1 MRTFFL
7 LFIFCLCFCGG
18 LIAQPLIIL
27 TEESTS
33 GKYQGNLPESG
44 PAIVDINSIIKIK
57 VDVARLEEEMFRFQG
72 IKATDS
78 RLGRLRKLNELTS
91 LKNKII
97 RFINTQFANSN
108 TQPFAVYQELAALST
123 ELLEEIE
130 LDDEMFNELT
140 SPEVEQAFN
149 QSKDSYIIF
158 VIRYLEGKTQ
168 ALRNAL
174 LADLGVDGQVD
185 SSLMIYFRVG
195 AFLKNR
201 SGGRPIHVENFD
213 TYAPEEYIE
222 VSRFAN
228 PLSEDEKDALNLN
241 KRLHDSLQT
250 STNTLSE
257 HMKSVFASK
266 FNAVFPKS
274 DESRLNLRK
283 TFNNS
288 LTKLN
293 SDATTKPAAGVLLDN
308 ELNIERVGRTY
319 QVVKN
324 SFEEFQRVFPNGLFR
339 ENTLENTLNELE
351 SLLNL
356 AYRKYVEDVS
366 LYQQNVNIRS
376 FTGTTPG
383 LLELRQVDT
392 AYSNYI
398 RITNEV
404 ISGIRTIFGEVQQFI
419 TPFRKTYVQ
428 NEELTEA
435 IRRFTVGEI
444 PESGFI
450 ELKYIGERKMG
461 DEILIKAVLERGR
474 SRGNRNFEQKEIF
487 RRYVTITRIAAHF
500 RMSGSLVL
508 ANPYNRESNSAI
520 TLSNQFQF
528 APTYGVMMK
537 WGSRKSKFYNE
548 VVSLGV
554 GLSFSSPDFNLD
566 GTPEFGTGFMMT
578 AFRDIMSV
586 GWGWNFGVD
595 APYGFVGFNI
605 PFTIG
610 GLPSTSTSAGFFD
623 N

>member
-1 MRTFFL
+1 MKTPFL
-7 LFIFCLCFCGG
+7 LFALYLCFCSG
-18 LIAQPLIIL
+18 LVAQSMITL

-57 VDVARLEEEMFRFQG
+57 VDVAQLEEEMFKFQG

-78 RLGRLRKLNELTS
+78 RLGRLRKLNQLTS
-91 LKNKII
+91 LKNRII
-97 RFINTQFANSN
+97 RFINTQFANSSI
-108 TQPFAVYQELAALST
+108 QPLAVYQELAALST
-123 ELLEEIE
+123 ELLEAIE
-130 LDDEMFNELT
+130 LDDEMFDELT
-140 SPEVEQAFN
+140 SPEVEQAFS

-168 ALRNAL
+168 DLRNAL
-174 LADLGVDGQVD
+174 LADLGVNGQVD

-213 TYAPEEYIE
+213 TYAPEQYIE

-228 PLSEDEKDALNLN
+228 PLSEAEKEALNLN
-241 KRLHDSLQT
+241 KRLHDSLQL
-250 STNTLSE
+250 STQTLSG
-257 HMKSVFASK
+257 HMKSVFSGR
-266 FNAVFPKS
+266 FNALFPQS
-274 DESRLNLRK
+274 DDSRLNLRK

-293 SDATTKPAAGVLLDN
+293 SDVMTKPAAGVLLDN

-319 QVVKN
+319 QLVKN
-324 SFEEFQRVFPNGLFR
+324 SFDEFQRVFPNGLFK

-376 FTGTTPG
+376 FAGTTPG
-383 LLELRQVDT
+383 LFELRQVDT
-392 AYSNYI
+392 AYSDYI

-404 ISGIRTIFGEVQQFI
+404 INGIRTVFGEVQQLI

-461 DEILIKAVLERGR
+461 DEILIKAVLERGK
-474 SRGNRNFEQKEIF
+474 SRQNRNFEQKEIF
-487 RRYVTITRIAAHF
+487 RRYITITRIAAHF

-508 ANPYNRESNSAI
+508 ANPYNRENNSAI
-520 TLSNQFQF
+520 MLNNQFQF

-548 VVSLGV
+548 VVSLGL

-566 GTPEFGTGFMMT
+566 GTPEFGTGVMMT
-578 AFRDIMSV
+578 AFRDILSA

-610 GLPSTSTSAGFFD
+610 GLPSTSTSAGFID